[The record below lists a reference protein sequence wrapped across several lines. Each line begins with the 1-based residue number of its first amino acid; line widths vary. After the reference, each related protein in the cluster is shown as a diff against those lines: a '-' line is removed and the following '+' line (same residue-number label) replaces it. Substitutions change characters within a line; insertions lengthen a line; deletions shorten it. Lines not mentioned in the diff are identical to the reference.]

1 MKTKK
6 YRFTAQMVIERLLS
20 DEKFRDDLL
29 TLILGIAYL
38 ANRVGQ
44 HRKS

>member
-1 MKTKK
+1 
-6 YRFTAQMVIERLLS
+6 MVIERLLS

-29 TLILGIAYL
+29 TLILDIVDL